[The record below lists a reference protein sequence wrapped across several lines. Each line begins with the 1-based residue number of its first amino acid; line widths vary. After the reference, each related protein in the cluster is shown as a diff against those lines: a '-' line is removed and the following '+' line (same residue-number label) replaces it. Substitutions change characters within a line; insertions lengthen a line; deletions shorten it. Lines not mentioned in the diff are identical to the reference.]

1 MNTAT
6 IQNEQILTAL
16 EKIHVS
22 TKVELLN
29 SLVQIIDELSN
40 GETQAIHDASAL
52 RRYVWN
58 NPALFTGGFLAAFT
72 DALDE
77 CGYVWL

>member
-1 MNTAT
+1 MNIAT
-6 IQNEQILTAL
+6 VQNEQILNAL
-16 EKIHVS
+16 DKVHVS
-22 TKVELLN
+22 QKVELLN
-29 SLVQIIDELSN
+29 SLVQIVDELSN

-52 RRYVWN
+52 RRYVWYH
-58 NPALFTGGFLAAFT
+58 PALFTGSFLAAFT